1 MAEFLVTGATGYV
14 GSWCVKTLLDAGHTV
29 TGTVRDP
36 ESAKCDFLYKL
47 DGAEKR
53 LTLVKADLLAG
64 EEAWRDVVKGAKY
77 VLHTAS
83 PFVIENVPPGK
94 EEEVILKPAVDGT
107 TSVIKAC
114 LAEKV
119 QKVVLTSSV
128 IAIAGGHHPENPKYS
143 KPGASEEHWTDLES
157 LNLPQDMYAKSK
169 VDAERAA
176 WALVEGSAM
185 ELAVV
190 NPALV
195 LGPFLSTDTMSGSL
209 VILRALL
216 NREYP
221 MVPQIPFEVCDVF
234 VA

>member
-119 QKVVLTSSV
+119 QKVVL
-128 IAIAGGHHPENPKYS
+128 
-143 KPGASEEHWTDLES
+143 
-157 LNLPQDMYAKSK
+157 
-169 VDAERAA
+169 
-176 WALVEGSAM
+176 
-185 ELAVV
+185 
-190 NPALV
+190 
-195 LGPFLSTDTMSGSL
+195 
-209 VILRALL
+209 LL
-216 NREYP
+216 NN
-221 MVPQIPFEVCDVF
+221 
-234 VA
+234 